1 MTDELDYASGNFVA
15 NLRFACSFSPSIT
28 DVCRKVGINRQQF
41 TKYIAGV
48 AFPSRYNLRRICDF
62 LGVDEF
68 EILMPHDQFR
78 RILQLRPRRSGDAPP
93 VPEAIDTLLVQ
104 AQRQKGHLGRYLGYY
119 YTYYASLSR
128 PGFILRSL
136 LHIYAWQDFV
146 AYRRIERLNDGR
158 GGPPDV
164 YKYRGLVLEVG
175 DRLHML
181 DQETLTGSEL
191 THTILYPVY
200 RNRVSVLS
208 GLTMGVSGA
217 DTRQPSAARIML
229 EYVGR
234 NVGAR
239 ESLRRCG
246 LYVPGSPDIPEAV
259 MAYLRGAGPELDPPL
274 RADPLAPTAEG

>member
-1 MTDELDYASGNFVA
+1 MQDGLNYTTGNFVA
-15 NLRFACSFSPSIT
+15 NLRFACSFSPSVSE
-28 DVCRKVGINRQQF
+28 VCRKVGINRQQF
-41 TKYIAGV
+41 TKYLSGAAI
-48 AFPSRYNLRRICDF
+48 PSRHNMRRICDF

-93 VPEAIDTLLVQ
+93 VPEEIDRLLGQ

-119 YTYYASLSR
+119 YGYYASLSR
-128 PGFILRSL
+128 PGFVLRSL
-136 LHIYAWQDFV
+136 LHIYAWRDFV

-164 YKYRGLVLEVG
+164 YKFRGLVVEAG
-175 DRLHML
+175 DRLHLL

-191 THTILYPVY
+191 THTILFPVY
-200 RNRVSVLS
+200 RNRVSLLS

-234 NVGAR
+234 NVRAR

-246 LYVPGSPDIPEAV
+246 LYAPGSPEIPEGVA
-259 MAYLRGAGPELDPPL
+259 AYLRSPGTELDPPL
-274 RADPLAPTAEG
+274 RAEPLAPPAEG

>member
-1 MTDELDYASGNFVA
+1 MTEDLDYTTGNLVA
-15 NLRFACSFSPSIT
+15 NLRFACSFSPSVSDI
-28 DVCRKVGINRQQF
+28 CRKMGINRQQF
-41 TKYIAGV
+41 TKYLSGA
-48 AFPSRYNLRRICDF
+48 AFPSRHNLRRICDF

-78 RILQLRPRRSGDAPP
+78 RILQLRPQRSGDAPP

-136 LHIYAWQDFV
+136 LHIYPWQDFV

-158 GGPPDV
+158 DGPPDV

-175 DRLHML
+175 DRLHMM

-191 THTILYPVY
+191 THTILFPVY
-200 RNRVSVLS
+200 RNRVSLLS

-229 EYVGR
+229 EYIGR
-234 NVGAR
+234 NVEAR
-239 ESLRRCG
+239 ESLRRCR
-246 LYVPGSPDIPEAV
+246 LYGPDSPEIPEVVA
-259 MAYLRGAGPELDPPL
+259 AYLHGPEGELDLPL
-274 RADPLAPTAEG
+274 RAEPLAPAPQG

>member
-1 MTDELDYASGNFVA
+1 VTEELDYTSANFVA
-15 NLRFACSFSPSIT
+15 NLRFACSFSPSVS
-28 DVCRKVGINRQQF
+28 DLCRKVGLNRQQF
-41 TKYIAGV
+41 TKYLSGA
-48 AFPSRYNLRRICDF
+48 AFPSRHNMRRICDF

-78 RILQLRPRRSGDAPP
+78 RILQLRPHRSGDAPP
-93 VPEAIDTLLVQ
+93 VPDAIDTLLVQ
-104 AQRQKGHLGRYLGYY
+104 AQRQKGHLGRYLGYHY
-119 YTYYASLSR
+119 GYYASLSR
-128 PGFILRSL
+128 PGLVLRSL
-136 LHIYAWQDFV
+136 VHIYAWQDFV

-164 YKYRGLVLEVG
+164 YKYRGLVVEVG
-175 DRLHML
+175 DRIHML

-191 THTILYPVY
+191 THTILFPVY
-200 RNRVSVLS
+200 RNRVSLLS

-217 DTRQPSAARIML
+217 DTRQPSAARIIL

-246 LYVPGSPDIPEAV
+246 LYPPGSPEIPLAV
-259 MAYLRGAGPELDPPL
+259 AAYLRSPGTDLDPPL
-274 RADPLAPTAEG
+274 RADPLAPAAEE

>member
-1 MTDELDYASGNFVA
+1 MTGDLDYASGNLVA
-15 NLRFACSFSPSIT
+15 NLRFACSFSPSVSDI
-28 DVCRKVGINRQQF
+28 CRKLGINRQQF
-41 TKYIAGV
+41 TKYLSGA
-48 AFPSRYNLRRICDF
+48 AFPSRHNLRRICDF

-78 RILQLRPRRSGDAPP
+78 RILQLRPHRSGDAPP
-93 VPEAIDTLLVQ
+93 VPEALDTLLVH

-128 PGFILRSL
+128 PGLVLRAL
-136 LHIYAWQDFV
+136 LHIYPWQDFV

-164 YKYRGLVLEVG
+164 YKYRGLVIEVG
-175 DRLHML
+175 DRLHMM

-191 THTILYPVY
+191 THTILFPVY
-200 RNRVSVLS
+200 RNRVSLLS

-217 DTRQPSAARIML
+217 DTRQPSATRIMM

-234 NVGAR
+234 NVDAR
-239 ESLRRCG
+239 DALRRCG
-246 LYVPGSPDIPEAV
+246 LYLPGSPEIPAPI
-259 MAYLRGAGPELDPPL
+259 AAHLRSPGTDLDPPL
-274 RADPLAPTAEG
+274 RAEPRAPMAEG